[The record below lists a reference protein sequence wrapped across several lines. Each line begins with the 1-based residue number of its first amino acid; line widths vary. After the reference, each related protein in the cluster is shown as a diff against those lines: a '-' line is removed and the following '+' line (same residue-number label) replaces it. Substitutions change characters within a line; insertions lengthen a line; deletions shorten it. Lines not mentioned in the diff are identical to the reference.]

1 MTILAAATHLF
12 YSPPKSSK
20 DVTVGFEII
29 FSIFLILSGYIVY
42 QRYFSPL
49 AKVPGPFLA
58 SFTNLWWL
66 CVVLKRQ
73 QHLDSIRLHE
83 QYGPLVRLGP
93 NHV

>member
-1 MTILAAATHLF
+1 MTLLDATAHLLH
-12 YSPPKSSK
+12 SPSKSPQ
-20 DVTVGFEII
+20 DVTVGFEV
-29 FSIFLILSGYIVY
+29 FFCIFLILSGYIVY

-93 NHV
+93 KHV